1 MATKKN
7 NPTSTTVA
15 NNGNELQKFIEKCG
29 GEFFA
34 ADSETAKDTINAAKA
49 KEYPDFGRDIPVGKY
64 KVCNKVTV
72 KAHKR
77 SDGRVSNIWCCVI
90 VALDG
95 KVGEHYL
102 LQLAAL
108 RTPNYPLLREDGT
121 RIEFN
126 AIVPVR
132 QGAPT
137 SEMNQSVLTR
147 IVGEPEIQLH
157 HAFGHNDNPNATRIW
172 NRILTWTTLAK

>member
-1 MATKKN
+1 MATTKKK
-7 NPTSTTVA
+7 TDKKTDDS
-15 NNGNELQKFIEKCG
+15 LQKFIAECG
-29 GEFFA
+29 GEFFS
-34 ADSETAKDTINAAKA
+34 ADSTEAIDAINTAKA
-49 KEYPDFGRDIPVGKY
+49 KEYPDFGRDIPSGKY
-64 KVCNKVTV
+64 QVCNKVTV

-77 SDGRVSNIWCCVI
+77 SDGRVSNIWCCVVVSLEGDNI
-90 VALDG
+90 G
-95 KVGEHYL
+95 THYL

-137 SEMNQSVLTR
+137 SEMNQSVLAR
-147 IVGEPEIQLH
+147 IVGEPTIQLH
-157 HAFGHNDNPNATRIW
+157 HAYGHNDNPNATRVW
-172 NRILTWTTLAK
+172 NRILTWSTLAE